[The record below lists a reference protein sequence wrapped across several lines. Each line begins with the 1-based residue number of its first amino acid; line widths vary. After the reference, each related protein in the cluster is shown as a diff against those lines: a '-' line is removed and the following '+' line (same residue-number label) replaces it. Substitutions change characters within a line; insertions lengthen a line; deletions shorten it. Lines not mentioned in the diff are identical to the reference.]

1 MIYFKCQICNASNL
15 NLNLSS
21 NKSINY
27 QNLKKNLDKY
37 NLKLIQEDQENEI
50 VGIHK
55 CRRCGQ
61 KILFL
66 KNSKTKV
73 IETHWYEY
81 LCKLKIIEKDLNHT
95 YEELE
100 FLKKTK
106 KIEKDLIKNKIQ
118 RLSQN
123 YEIYKL
129 QKESLKHRMMASVSI
144 KLHSWG

>member
-15 NLNLSS
+15 NINLGSK
-21 NKSINY
+21 KSIN
-27 QNLKKNLDKY
+27 NRSLKKNFDKY
-37 NLKLIQEDQENEI
+37 NLKLIQKDQENKI

-55 CRRCGQ
+55 CRKCGQ
-61 KILFL
+61 KILFV

-106 KIEKDLIKNKIQ
+106 EIEKDLIKNKVQ
-118 RLSQN
+118 RLSQS
-123 YEIYKL
+123 YEIGRA
-129 QKESLKHRMMASVSI
+129 HV
-144 KLHSWG
+144 

>member
-1 MIYFKCQICNASNL
+1 
-15 NLNLSS
+15 
-21 NKSINY
+21 
-27 QNLKKNLDKY
+27 
-37 NLKLIQEDQENEI
+37 
-50 VGIHK
+50 V
-55 CRRCGQ
+55 
-61 KILFL
+61 

-106 KIEKDLIKNKIQ
+106 KIEEDLIKNKIQ
-118 RLSQN
+118 RLSQS

-129 QKESLKHRMMASVSI
+129 QKESLKHTMMASISI